1 MKLSIAL
8 SSILAVCSVTTATPV
23 LSTTTTSVEST
34 STATTSV
41 ESTSTTASPNAIATS
56 GPDYLK
62 YPSPYDEYASHCHP
76 ITLEM
81 LMLLEEFVLIGLG
94 CDALS
99 DEIDERRVK
108 IYAEVDIMDELQ
120 ERFDTVMGDSS
131 NYGLGNLDLEAA
143 IRTQHELL
151 EKLHKESM
159 GLLGKHWNGVQESD
173 KLLITL
179 EKYFRQNFISDE
191 TEVYDIADPNE
202 FLEFRRCHEFLRS
215 HLSQSQSQP

>member
-23 LSTTTTSVEST
+23 LST
-34 STATTSV
+34 ATTSV
-41 ESTSTTASPNAIATS
+41 ESTSTTVSPNAIATS

-62 YPSPYDEYASHCHP
+62 YPSPYDEYTSHCHP
-76 ITLEM
+76 ISLEM

-159 GLLGKHWNGVQESD
+159 GLLGKHWNGVQERDATSFYAVTYHSHSHSHNLGMVQLFKILVVNN
-173 KLLITL
+173 KLFNQARHIVGF
-179 EKYFRQNFISDE
+179 E
-191 TEVYDIADPNE
+191 
-202 FLEFRRCHEFLRS
+202 
-215 HLSQSQSQP
+215 